1 MALVQEIKD
10 GKVVDSSAS
19 QSKKTDTD
27 SKSNTYD
34 KEMFLKLLVAEMQ
47 YQDPLEPTSNTEYVS
62 ELASFSQ
69 IEAVQ
74 SVQSQMSTIE
84 ANSLVGKYVI
94 LLDDDQY
101 ISGKVDYVMTE
112 DNKMFLSVNNKL
124 YSIDK
129 LDSVCDDDYYE
140 GVLSAQT
147 FADMIKKLPTV
158 YTLTTA
164 DEDQLKEA
172 RQFYDAMTD
181 SQKSFVSADTV
192 KSLEKLEE
200 RLRALKDAEAEVGKD
215 STDDTTTSDDTTTA
229 TE

>member
-124 YSIDK
+124 
-129 LDSVCDDDYYE
+129 
-140 GVLSAQT
+140 
-147 FADMIKKLPTV
+147 
-158 YTLTTA
+158 
-164 DEDQLKEA
+164 
-172 RQFYDAMTD
+172 
-181 SQKSFVSADTV
+181 
-192 KSLEKLEE
+192 
-200 RLRALKDAEAEVGKD
+200 
-215 STDDTTTSDDTTTA
+215 
-229 TE
+229 

>member
-124 YSIDK
+124 YSIDT

-164 DEDQLKEA
+164 DEDKIKEA

-181 SQKSFVSADTV
+181 
-192 KSLEKLEE
+192 
-200 RLRALKDAEAEVGKD
+200 
-215 STDDTTTSDDTTTA
+215 
-229 TE
+229 

>member
-1 MALVQEIKD
+1 MALIQQIQN
-10 GKVVDSSAS
+10 GQVVDTSAS
-19 QSKKTDTD
+19 KTSSTE
-27 SKSNTYD
+27 STSNTYD

-74 SVQSQMSTIE
+74 AVQSQMSTIE

-112 DNKMFLSVNNKL
+112 DGEMYLSVNNKL
-124 YSIDK
+124 YSIDT
-129 LDSVCDDDYYE
+129 LDSVCDEDYYE
-140 GVLSAQT
+140 GVMNAQK
-147 FADMIKKLPTV
+147 FADMISNLPTV

-164 DEDQLKEA
+164 DESKLTEVRK
-172 RQFYDAMTD
+172 FYDGLTD
-181 SQKSFVSADTV
+181 SQKSYISSDNL

-200 RLRALKDAEAEVGKD
+200 RLEALKKETKTDTD
-215 STDDTTTSDDTTTA
+215 SADTTV
-229 TE
+229 